1 MLILCTKRFSPL
13 NSKQDSGK
21 KLIKQTIAG
30 NGKGLK
36 SMVTAICGLL
46 GINFRIIH
54 REFPMPLLMENLT
67 KLYAYAINAITL
79 PVSTQRIYF
88 LEQELKITT
97 IKRKKADNNHMLELK
112 TQTQSLLFWTLRTF
126 VKCLVLVRH
135 RLQLLKHSMFH
146 KYTLAVSVKA
156 GAGLTKVEV

>member
-1 MLILCTKRFSPL
+1 MHKKIFTSQFQARFWQKVNKTDYCWEWQGAKINGYGYMWVIRNKLSYYSPRISYALTYGEFNQALCVCHKCDNPPCV
-13 NSKQDSGK
+13 N
-21 KLIKQTIAG
+21 
-30 NGKGLK
+30 
-36 SMVTAICGLL
+36 
-46 GINFRIIH
+46 
-54 REFPMPLLMENLT
+54 
-67 KLYAYAINAITL
+67 
-79 PVSTQRIYF
+79 QRIYF